1 MKLHP
6 SKPCFALHWHIQSEP
21 IWPRPMKPELEAEQV
36 AFEAYRRKCTLSTF
50 SGHPSSS
57 LCSPSTYH
65 TASGNRSGGSLR
77 TVWIHACGGLRLL
90 LTCGKQTNNT
100 TSYNHTDNYRATII
114 GLFFNTYS
122 ILNASWDLG
131 FRGHPPLFI
140 QSFLSEHPFRVRVG
154 STLSELHEQKMG
166 VLQLFSTSRLTTSLT
181 RIRTDTERKIGKD
194 REGLMSLPYDA
205 EVCPETWDNTS

>member
-21 IWPRPMKPELEAEQV
+21 IWPRPMKPELEAEQA

-77 TVWIHACGGLRLL
+77 TVWIHACTGLRLL

-100 TSYNHTDNYRATII
+100 TSDNHTDKLSLNDYRSFFLHLFHSECLPGILVSGATPLC
-114 GLFFNTYS
+114 LFRASCPS
-122 ILNASWDLG
+122 ILSGLEWAPLCQSCMSRRWG
-131 FRGHPPLFI
+131 F
-140 QSFLSEHPFRVRVG
+140 SSPFQ
-154 STLSELHEQKMG
+154 HH
-166 VLQLFSTSRLTTSLT
+166 
-181 RIRTDTERKIGKD
+181 D
-194 REGLMSLPYDA
+194 
-205 EVCPETWDNTS
+205 